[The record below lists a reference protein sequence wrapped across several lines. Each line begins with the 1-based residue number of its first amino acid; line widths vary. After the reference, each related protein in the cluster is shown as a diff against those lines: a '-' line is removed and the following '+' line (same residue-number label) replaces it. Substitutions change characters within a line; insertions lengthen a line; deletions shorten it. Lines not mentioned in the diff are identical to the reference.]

1 MSLVG
6 WIGGMPGREALP
18 SVVTTEDNL
27 DCLLD
32 LGIGKKEPKEF
43 LEPLRSE
50 MLKLCMYF
58 VLSLIE
64 GLSVGTS
71 ILSPCSLG
79 IGIEAKLLL
88 RRPLWL
94 ERTL

>member
-6 WIGGMPGREALP
+6 WIGGIPGREALP
-18 SVVTTEDNL
+18 SAVTTEDKR

-32 LGIGKKEPKEF
+32 LGMGKTEPKEF

-50 MLKLCMYF
+50 ILKLCIYF
-58 VLSLIE
+58 VLSLTE
-64 GLSVGTS
+64 GLSEGTS
-71 ILSPCSLG
+71 MLSPCSLG
-79 IGIEAKLLL
+79 TGIDAKLLL